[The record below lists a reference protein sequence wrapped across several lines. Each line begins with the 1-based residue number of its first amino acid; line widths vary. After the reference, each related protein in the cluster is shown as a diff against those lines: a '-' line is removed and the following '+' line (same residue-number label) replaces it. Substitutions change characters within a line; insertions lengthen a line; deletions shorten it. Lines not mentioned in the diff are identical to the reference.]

1 MNQFLTFE
9 FLKVKKS
16 NKIMFGLFNKFTS
29 GTPEI
34 RQQKVTTKRNVNR
47 TTGTR
52 FHQRRNPVWVQY
64 VLEEGRFRGS
74 NTWPQAG
81 RQRQEVTQRT
91 GRIQYVQGPWVPYTA
106 NRSQLP
112 FSIPQAG
119 RSKEKAHMARKGN
132 PIFVSLIAFVKLFFY
147 VTPFFRLL
155 LSYCWGGGVT
165 GGLIFSMGSES
176 SSSFYQWLLDSL
188 QDREVEEV
196 NSLLS
201 PEVAQRLPGSNPI
214 EIPPQDV
221 NQDEVWREV
230 HAMPCP
236 IGGYV
241 SHDFKIKDLIRKYF
255 DGSLLNVKSKC

>member
-1 MNQFLTFE
+1 MNQFETFE
-9 FLKVKKS
+9 LLKVKK
-16 NKIMFGLFNKFTS
+16 NKKIMFGLFNKFTS

-81 RQRQEVTQRT
+81 RQRREVTQRT

-112 FSIPQAG
+112 FSIPQAE

-132 PIFVSLIAFVKLFFY
+132 PISV
-147 VTPFFRLL
+147 RLDL
-155 LSYCWGGGVT
+155 NRSSDSSR
-165 GGLIFSMGSES
+165 FSEG
-176 SSSFYQWLLDSL
+176 
-188 QDREVEEV
+188 DRE
-196 NSLLS
+196 
-201 PEVAQRLPGSNPI
+201 
-214 EIPPQDV
+214 
-221 NQDEVWREV
+221 
-230 HAMPCP
+230 
-236 IGGYV
+236 
-241 SHDFKIKDLIRKYF
+241 SHRMGQSFSSVCLIFKIKKAWEDVADVRPGHDF
-255 DGSLLNVKSKC
+255 F